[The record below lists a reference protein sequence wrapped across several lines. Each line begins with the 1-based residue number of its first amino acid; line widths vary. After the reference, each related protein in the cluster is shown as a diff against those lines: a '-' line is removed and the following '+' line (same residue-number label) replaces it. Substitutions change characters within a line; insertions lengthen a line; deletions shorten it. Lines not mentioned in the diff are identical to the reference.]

1 MLSLFPDILFLAPFS
16 ALLLRISLGFVI
28 GYVGWTHFSHEDNV
42 VRVFGIL
49 ESAVALT
56 LIAGVWTQGA
66 SLAALAIILL
76 YFSVP
81 RFRTVALG
89 TALLSLAISLSLL
102 VTGAGAMAFDL
113 PL

>member
-16 ALLLRISLGFVI
+16 AFLLRISLGLVI
-28 GYVGWTHFSHEDNV
+28 GYAGWTHFSHEDNIA
-42 VRVFGIL
+42 RAFGIL

-56 LIAGVWTQGA
+56 LIAGVWTQA
-66 SLAALAIILL
+66 AALAALVIILL
-76 YFSVP
+76 HFSVP
-81 RFRTVALG
+81 RLRTATLG

-102 VTGAGAMAFDL
+102 VTGAGAVAFDL